1 MIIAGSLTEGQ
12 LMSMFTYVINILISL
27 MMVSMTFVML
37 IMSRASGE
45 RISEVLT
52 EEPDLYNVPHAIK
65 EVADG
70 SVDFEQ
76 VGFAYPS
83 NPGKEIISDL
93 NIHIR
98 PGETIGVLGGTGSAK
113 SSFAALIPRL
123 YDVTRGE
130 VRVGGVPVKD
140 YDMASLRDNV
150 SQGMLKTVRDDLFRH
165 MERLPIRYF
174 DTKSHGDIMSI
185 YTNDTDTLR
194 QVISQSIPQMLSAV
208 ITIVGVFFSMLVLSR
223 PLTLITVVMVICMVF
238 ATKTISSKSG
248 YYFVKQQTD
257 VGNLNGYIE
266 EMMEGQKVVKVFCHE
281 DACIQDFRCLNGKL
295 RDSANNANRYAS
307 ILMPVLG
314 NLGYVSYAVIAMV
327 GACLSIFG
335 GHMTLGTMASFLQF
349 SRSFNQPISQL
360 SQQLNSIIMA
370 IAGAERIFG
379 LLDEEPEKDNG
390 YVKLVNARY

>member
-1 MIIAGSLTEGQ
+1 MIIAGNLTEGQ

-45 RISEVLT
+45 RISEVLA

-140 YDMASLRDNV
+140 CDMASLRDNV
-150 SQGMLKTVRDDLFRH
+150 FQGMLKTVRDDLFRH

-223 PLTLITVVMVICMVF
+223 PLTLITVVMLICMVF

-248 YYFVKQQTD
+248 
-257 VGNLNGYIE
+257 L
-266 EMMEGQKVVKVFCHE
+266 
-281 DACIQDFRCLNGKL
+281 
-295 RDSANNANRYAS
+295 
-307 ILMPVLG
+307 VLE
-314 NLGYVSYAVIAMV
+314 Y
-327 GACLSIFG
+327 
-335 GHMTLGTMASFLQF
+335 
-349 SRSFNQPISQL
+349 
-360 SQQLNSIIMA
+360 
-370 IAGAERIFG
+370 
-379 LLDEEPEKDNG
+379 K
-390 YVKLVNARY
+390 

>member
-1 MIIAGSLTEGQ
+1 MIIAGNLTEGQ

-52 EEPDLYNVPHAIK
+52 EEPDLSNVPHAIK

-335 GHMTLGTMASFLQF
+335 GHMTLGTLASFLQF

>member
-1 MIIAGSLTEGQ
+1 MIIAGNLTEGQ

-45 RISEVLT
+45 RISEVLA

-140 YDMASLRDNV
+140 CDMASLRDNV
-150 SQGMLKTVRDDLFRH
+150 FQGMLKTVRDDLFRH

-223 PLTLITVVMVICMVF
+223 PLTLITVVMLICMVF

-281 DACIQDFRCLNGKL
+281 DACIQDFRYLNGKL

-314 NLGYVSYAVIAMV
+314 NLGYVSYAAIAMV

-335 GHMTLGTMASFLQF
+335 GHMTLGTLASFLQF
-349 SRSFNQPISQL
+349 SRSFNQPISQF